1 MKRLIGV
8 VLVMTV
14 LVLAGIGLK
23 WGYDQVFVNADT
35 WYAQVDGSH
44 MSAAG
49 ENGND
54 FDVHYEL
61 PAVDADGNAQTLGF
75 DSSRELREGAYL
87 KLETLAL
94 RGVVSWEEVQQKDIP
109 AAAWDVLANS

>member
-1 MKRLIGV
+1 MKRLIAT
-8 VLVMTV
+8 VLVVMA

-35 WYAQVDGSH
+35 WYAQVDSSH
-44 MSAAG
+44 MSAAD

-61 PAVDADGNAQTLGF
+61 PAVDAGGDVRTLGF
-75 DSSRELREGAYL
+75 DTSRELREGAYL

>member
-1 MKRLIGV
+1 MKRLIAT
-8 VLVMTV
+8 VLVVMA

-35 WYAQVDGSH
+35 WYAQVDSSH
-44 MSAAG
+44 ISAAD
-49 ENGND
+49 ENGNG

-61 PAVDADGNAQTLGF
+61 PAADANGDVQTLGF
-75 DSSRELREGAYL
+75 DTSRELREGAYL

-94 RGVVSWEEVQQKDIP
+94 RGVVGWEEVQQQDVP
-109 AAAWDVLANS
+109 ATALDALDAA